1 MIWGAPAATC
11 YIRPQRY
18 TKEFVDREEYF
29 TLAFFGE
36 EYRDALAL
44 CGSKSGREVDKVK
57 ECGFTVKAARC
68 GAPYFEEAELVL
80 VCRKRFVQPMDP
92 ARLPEDVKE
101 RWYPPEGLPHLIY
114 WGDCGGLSEVRASRG
129 CTARRAGRKE
139 RDAMNH
145 LSQIADKLSQYDL
158 DAMLIVSEPGER
170 YAVGFQGEGYVLVTR
185 EGSRYS
191 TDGRYIEAAQKQ
203 VTGAEVVLISRE
215 RSHLALARDFLE
227 ARGLKRVG
235 FESAAVSVAQH
246 RRWQESFPE
255 GCELIPAQELLDGLR
270 ASKDREELAAMVQA
284 QKITDAAFGEILN
297 YIRPGLTEQEVAAR
311 LVYELLRRGA
321 RKVSFDPIVAAGAN
335 GSMPH
340 AVPGETVIQ
349 KGMFITMDFGCVYD
363 GYCSDMTRTVA
374 VGQPT
379 QEMERVYETVL
390 AAQKAGIAAARAGM
404 PRPGAGCRR
413 PEGD

>member
-1 MIWGAPAATC
+1 
-11 YIRPQRY
+11 
-18 TKEFVDREEYF
+18 
-29 TLAFFGE
+29 
-36 EYRDALAL
+36 
-44 CGSKSGREVDKVK
+44 
-57 ECGFTVKAARC
+57 
-68 GAPYFEEAELVL
+68 
-80 VCRKRFVQPMDP
+80 
-92 ARLPEDVKE
+92 
-101 RWYPPEGLPHLIY
+101 
-114 WGDCGGLSEVRASRG
+114 
-129 CTARRAGRKE
+129 
-139 RDAMNH
+139 MNH

-185 EGSRYS
+185 EGSQYS

-215 RSHLALARDFLE
+215 RSHLALARDFLA

-235 FESAAVSVAQH
+235 FESAAVSVAQY
-246 RRWQESFPE
+246 RRWQESFPK

-349 KGMFITMDFGCVYD
+349 KGMFVTMDFGCVYD

-404 PRPGAGCRR
+404 PGRELDAAARKVIEEAGYGDYFTHSFGHSLGLEIHESPNASPSETRPLPAGTVISAEPGIYLPGRFGVRIEDVLVLEEGGCRDITQS
-413 PEGD
+413 PKNLIVL

>member
-1 MIWGAPAATC
+1 
-11 YIRPQRY
+11 
-18 TKEFVDREEYF
+18 
-29 TLAFFGE
+29 
-36 EYRDALAL
+36 
-44 CGSKSGREVDKVK
+44 
-57 ECGFTVKAARC
+57 
-68 GAPYFEEAELVL
+68 
-80 VCRKRFVQPMDP
+80 
-92 ARLPEDVKE
+92 
-101 RWYPPEGLPHLIY
+101 
-114 WGDCGGLSEVRASRG
+114 
-129 CTARRAGRKE
+129 
-139 RDAMNH
+139 MNH

-185 EGSRYS
+185 EGSQYS

-203 VTGAEVVLISRE
+203 VTGAEVVLTSRE

-246 RRWQESFPE
+246 RRWQESFPK

-270 ASKDREELAAMVQA
+270 ASKDGEEIAAMLQA

-349 KGMFITMDFGCVYD
+349 KGMFVTMDFGCVYD

-404 PRPGAGCRR
+404 PGRELDAAARKVIEEAGYGDYFTHSFGHSLGLEIHESPNASPSETRPLPVGTVISAEPGIYLPGRFGVRIEDVLVLEEGGCRDITQS
-413 PEGD
+413 PKNLIVL

>member
-1 MIWGAPAATC
+1 
-11 YIRPQRY
+11 
-18 TKEFVDREEYF
+18 
-29 TLAFFGE
+29 
-36 EYRDALAL
+36 
-44 CGSKSGREVDKVK
+44 
-57 ECGFTVKAARC
+57 
-68 GAPYFEEAELVL
+68 
-80 VCRKRFVQPMDP
+80 
-92 ARLPEDVKE
+92 
-101 RWYPPEGLPHLIY
+101 
-114 WGDCGGLSEVRASRG
+114 
-129 CTARRAGRKE
+129 
-139 RDAMNH
+139 MNH

-185 EGSRYS
+185 EGSQYS
-191 TDGRYIEAAQKQ
+191 TDGRYIEAAQMQ

-215 RSHLALARDFLE
+215 RSHLALARDFLA

-235 FESAAVSVAQH
+235 FESAAVSVAQY

-349 KGMFITMDFGCVYD
+349 KGMFVTMDFGCVYD

-374 VGQPT
+374 IGQPT
-379 QEMERVYETVL
+379 QEMEQVYAVVL
-390 AAQKAGIAAARAGM
+390 AAQKAGIAAARAGI
-404 PRPGAGCRR
+404 PGRELDSAARKVIEEADYGDYFTHSFGHSLGLEIHESPNASPGETRTLPAGTVISAEPGIYLPGRFGVR
-413 PEGD
+413 IEDVLVLEEGGCWDITQSPKNLIVL

>member
-1 MIWGAPAATC
+1 
-11 YIRPQRY
+11 
-18 TKEFVDREEYF
+18 
-29 TLAFFGE
+29 
-36 EYRDALAL
+36 
-44 CGSKSGREVDKVK
+44 
-57 ECGFTVKAARC
+57 
-68 GAPYFEEAELVL
+68 
-80 VCRKRFVQPMDP
+80 
-92 ARLPEDVKE
+92 
-101 RWYPPEGLPHLIY
+101 
-114 WGDCGGLSEVRASRG
+114 
-129 CTARRAGRKE
+129 
-139 RDAMNH
+139 MNH

-185 EGSRYS
+185 EGSQYS

-246 RRWQESFPE
+246 RRWQESFPK

-390 AAQKAGIAAARAGM
+390 TAQKAGIAAARAGM
-404 PRPGAGCRR
+404 PGRELDAAARKVIEEAGYGDYFTHSFGHSLGLEIHESPNASPGETRPLPAGTVISAEPGIYLPGRFGVRIEDVLVLEEGGCRDITQS
-413 PEGD
+413 PKNLIVL

>member
-1 MIWGAPAATC
+1 
-11 YIRPQRY
+11 
-18 TKEFVDREEYF
+18 
-29 TLAFFGE
+29 
-36 EYRDALAL
+36 
-44 CGSKSGREVDKVK
+44 
-57 ECGFTVKAARC
+57 
-68 GAPYFEEAELVL
+68 
-80 VCRKRFVQPMDP
+80 
-92 ARLPEDVKE
+92 
-101 RWYPPEGLPHLIY
+101 
-114 WGDCGGLSEVRASRG
+114 
-129 CTARRAGRKE
+129 
-139 RDAMNH
+139 MNH
-145 LSQIADKLSQYDL
+145 LSQITDKLSQYDL

-170 YAVGFQGEGYVLVTR
+170 YAVGFQGEGYVLVTQ
-185 EGSRYS
+185 EGSQYS

-203 VTGAEVVLISRE
+203 VTGAEVVLTSRE
-215 RSHLALARDFLE
+215 RSHLALARDFLA

-246 RRWQESFPE
+246 RRWQESFPK

-270 ASKDREELAAMVQA
+270 TSKDREELSAMVQA

-349 KGMFITMDFGCVYD
+349 KGMFVTMDFGCVYD

-404 PRPGAGCRR
+404 PGRELDAAARKVIEEAGYGDYFTHSFGHSLGLEIHESPNASPSETGPLPAGTVISAEPGIYLPGRFGVRIEDVLVLEEGGCRDITQS
-413 PEGD
+413 PKNLIVL

>member
-1 MIWGAPAATC
+1 M
-11 YIRPQRY
+11 
-18 TKEFVDREEYF
+18 
-29 TLAFFGE
+29 
-36 EYRDALAL
+36 
-44 CGSKSGREVDKVK
+44 
-57 ECGFTVKAARC
+57 
-68 GAPYFEEAELVL
+68 
-80 VCRKRFVQPMDP
+80 
-92 ARLPEDVKE
+92 
-101 RWYPPEGLPHLIY
+101 
-114 WGDCGGLSEVRASRG
+114 
-129 CTARRAGRKE
+129 
-139 RDAMNH
+139 
-145 LSQIADKLSQYDL
+145 
-158 DAMLIVSEPGER
+158 
-170 YAVGFQGEGYVLVTR
+170 
-185 EGSRYS
+185 
-191 TDGRYIEAAQKQ
+191 
-203 VTGAEVVLISRE
+203 TGAEVVLISRE
-215 RSHLALARDFLE
+215 RSHLALARDFLA

-246 RRWQESFPE
+246 RRWQESFPK

-340 AVPGETVIQ
+340 AVPGETEIQ
-349 KGMFITMDFGCVYD
+349 KGMFVTMDFGCVYD

-379 QEMERVYETVL
+379 QEMERVYKTVL

-404 PRPGAGCRR
+404 PGRELDAAARKAHGIESLPGSLEEALRALEADQLILDTLGEHVAANYLTGKWREWDEYR
-413 PEGD
+413 TRVSSWEREKYIINY